1 MQPNDLP
8 IVCLP
13 LDLPDDAAAAL
24 LEFLQELTATLER
37 HYFGQLQRHYRARDQ
52 QHRDL
57 DAPNLGPATDPP
69 F

>member
-13 LDLPDDAAAAL
+13 LDLPDAAAASL
-24 LEFLQELTATLER
+24 LEFLHELTATLER

-52 QHRDL
+52 QHHAL
-57 DAPNLGPATDPP
+57 DSPTVRPAPDPP

>member
-13 LDLPDDAAAAL
+13 LDLSDAAAAVL

-37 HYFGQLQRHYRARDQ
+37 HYFGQLQRHYRARDE
-52 QHRDL
+52 HYRDL
-57 DAPNLGPATDPP
+57 NPSVGPSSDPP

>member
-13 LDLPDDAAAAL
+13 LDLPDAAAAAL
-24 LEFLQELTATLER
+24 LEFLHELTATLER
-37 HYFGQLQRHYRARDQ
+37 HYFGPLQRHYRARDQ
-52 QHRDL
+52 QHRAL
-57 DAPNLGPATDPP
+57 DSPAAGPPPDPP